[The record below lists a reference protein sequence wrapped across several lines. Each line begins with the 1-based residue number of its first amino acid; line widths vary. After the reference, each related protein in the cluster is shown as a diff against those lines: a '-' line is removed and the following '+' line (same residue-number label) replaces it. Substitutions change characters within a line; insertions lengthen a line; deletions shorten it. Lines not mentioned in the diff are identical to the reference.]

1 MVKKERYEDIYGYD
15 IARTISFIF
24 YAIFTSLII
33 ERSVTKMTLDILA
46 MSKEEL
52 INAIAEAD
60 ELGKKLECSI
70 KDLTEARDE
79 LLIRADILESNIKK
93 G

>member
-1 MVKKERYEDIYGYD
+1 
-15 IARTISFIF
+15 
-24 YAIFTSLII
+24 
-33 ERSVTKMTLDILA
+33 MTLDILA